1 MPFLEI
7 DDYRFSIKI
16 PMLMALVDND
26 DSIVHELTNEAV
38 NDMTSYLNARYRAD
52 ELFEKTGDARD
63 KTLMMYCRDIALFH
77 IFSIYNFRV
86 IPAIRETR
94 YKKALLWL
102 QEVSQQKIN
111 PEGFPIN
118 DKSFVKSGTND
129 KRINQ
134 QL

>member
-1 MPFLEI
+1 
-7 DDYRFSIKI
+7 
-16 PMLMALVDND
+16 
-26 DSIVHELTNEAV
+26 
-38 NDMTSYLNARYRAD
+38 
-52 ELFEKTGDARD
+52 
-63 KTLMMYCRDIALFH
+63 MMYCRDIALFH
-77 IFSIYNFRV
+77 ILSIYNFRV